1 MTGDRARERG
11 AENRADARTH
21 LIKRSQELKAG
32 KYALFTESLSPFIF
46 FVAKKE
52 KTEGKLGE
60 KKEKEKEKGGLPR
73 ERLTT
78 SNARKDKYER
88 KRNMNENDFSAA
100 FDAEDVFASRMDY
113 MRRKRRRRRRRREVE
128 KEEEEKVRRQRASEP
143 RRICFVLD
151 GTQKITRNSR
161 SHLGQGLV
169 KYCSRFETFARSA
182 NASLEKSH
190 GSPQSRQGCQS
201 RSEESIGNGMG

>member
-1 MTGDRARERG
+1 MGER
-11 AENRADARTH
+11 
-21 LIKRSQELKAG
+21 
-32 KYALFTESLSPFIF
+32 
-46 FVAKKE
+46 KE
-52 KTEGKLGE
+52 KEK
-60 KKEKEKEKGGLPR
+60 KKEKEKEKGDLPR

-88 KRNMNENDFSAA
+88 RNMNENDFSAA
-100 FDAEDVFASRMDY
+100 FDAEDAFASRMDY
-113 MRRKRRRRRRRREVE
+113 MRRRRRRRRRRREVEKEE

-190 GSPQSRQGCQS
+190 ETRKPAKQVGLPIQKR
-201 RSEESIGNGMG
+201 REYEGMGWVRV

>member
-1 MTGDRARERG
+1 MPK
-11 AENRADARTH
+11 TH
-21 LIKRSQELKAG
+21 SHHGWIICE
-32 KYALFTESLSPFIF
+32 E
-46 FVAKKE
+46 E
-52 KTEGKLGE
+52 EE
-60 KKEKEKEKGGLPR
+60 EE
-73 ERLTT
+73 
-78 SNARKDKYER
+78 
-88 KRNMNENDFSAA
+88 
-100 FDAEDVFASRMDY
+100 
-113 MRRKRRRRRRRREVE
+113 EVE

-190 GSPQSRQGCQS
+190 ETRKPAKQVGLPIQKRREYREWDGVGFIEYEQTNLLTLYVC
-201 RSEESIGNGMG
+201 

>member
-1 MTGDRARERG
+1 MGER
-11 AENRADARTH
+11 
-21 LIKRSQELKAG
+21 
-32 KYALFTESLSPFIF
+32 
-46 FVAKKE
+46 KE
-52 KTEGKLGE
+52 KE
-60 KKEKEKEKGGLPR
+60 KKKEKEKGGLPR

-113 MRRKRRRRRRRREVE
+113 MRRKRRRRRRRRREVE

-190 GSPQSRQGCQS
+190 ETRKPAKQVGLPIEKR
-201 RSEESIGNGMG
+201 REYEEMGWVRV

>member
-1 MTGDRARERG
+1 MGER
-11 AENRADARTH
+11 
-21 LIKRSQELKAG
+21 
-32 KYALFTESLSPFIF
+32 
-46 FVAKKE
+46 KE
-52 KTEGKLGE
+52 KEK
-60 KKEKEKEKGGLPR
+60 KKEKEKEKGDLPR

-78 SNARKDKYER
+78 SDARKDKYER
-88 KRNMNENDFSAA
+88 RRNMNENDFSAA
-100 FDAEDVFASRMDY
+100 FDAEDAFASRMDY
-113 MRRKRRRRRRRREVE
+113 MRRRRRRRRRRREVEKEE

-151 GTQKITRNSR
+151 GTQKITRNSS

-190 GSPQSRQGCQS
+190 ETRKPAKQVGLPIQKR
-201 RSEESIGNGMG
+201 RE

>member
-1 MTGDRARERG
+1 
-11 AENRADARTH
+11 
-21 LIKRSQELKAG
+21 
-32 KYALFTESLSPFIF
+32 
-46 FVAKKE
+46 
-52 KTEGKLGE
+52 
-60 KKEKEKEKGGLPR
+60 
-73 ERLTT
+73 
-78 SNARKDKYER
+78 
-88 KRNMNENDFSAA
+88 MNENDFSAA
-100 FDAEDVFASRMDY
+100 FDAEDAFASRMDY

-190 GSPQSRQGCQS
+190 GSPQRGRVANRGAREYREWDGLGFLESEILRDFFSRGMKSYRRAASGRTVARLGNANASLEKIPANPQTRKAG
-201 RSEESIGNGMG
+201 RVANREAKRVRGNGMG

>member
-1 MTGDRARERG
+1 MGER
-11 AENRADARTH
+11 
-21 LIKRSQELKAG
+21 
-32 KYALFTESLSPFIF
+32 
-46 FVAKKE
+46 KE
-52 KTEGKLGE
+52 KEK
-60 KKEKEKEKGGLPR
+60 KKEKEKEKGDLPR

-88 KRNMNENDFSAA
+88 RRNMNENDFSAA
-100 FDAEDVFASRMDY
+100 FDAEDAFASRMDY
-113 MRRKRRRRRRRREVE
+113 MRRRRRRRRRRREVE

-169 KYCSRFETFARSA
+169 KYCAKFEAFARSA

-190 GSPQSRQGCQS
+190 GNPETRKAG
-201 RSEESIGNGMG
+201 RVANPEAKRVEGNGMGQGLGNMNKRTY

>member
-1 MTGDRARERG
+1 MGER
-11 AENRADARTH
+11 
-21 LIKRSQELKAG
+21 
-32 KYALFTESLSPFIF
+32 
-46 FVAKKE
+46 KE
-52 KTEGKLGE
+52 KEK
-60 KKEKEKEKGGLPR
+60 KKEKEKEKGDLPR

-88 KRNMNENDFSAA
+88 RNMNENDFSAA
-100 FDAEDVFASRMDY
+100 FDAEDAFASRMDY
-113 MRRKRRRRRRRREVE
+113 MRRRRRRRRRRREVEKEE

-169 KYCSRFETFARSA
+169 KYCSKCEAFARSA
-182 NASLEKSH
+182 NASLEVGLPIRK
-190 GSPQSRQGCQS
+190 R
-201 RSEESIGNGMG
+201 RE